1 MSGCRFSNKSQ
12 IRRPKRCA
20 LNHAL
25 RIHAATFNLL
35 DVVEFDSLKLSLLA
49 LQEEAMGLAR
59 GAAKIK
65 ASVQKWDEL
74 VQVAVRR
81 KHVS

>member
-1 MSGCRFSNKSQ
+1 M
-12 IRRPKRCA
+12 
-20 LNHAL
+20 
-25 RIHAATFNLL
+25 
-35 DVVEFDSLKLSLLA
+35 LA

-74 VQVAVRR
+74 VQVAAGR

>member
-1 MSGCRFSNKSQ
+1 MLTHDHMHLGT
-12 IRRPKRCA
+12 I
-20 LNHAL
+20 
-25 RIHAATFNLL
+25 I
-35 DVVEFDSLKLSLLA
+35 VLA

-74 VQVAVRR
+74 VQVVARR
-81 KHVS
+81 KHIP